1 MVLILAV
8 LVLTIKQATLP
19 KGQREGSYILRV
31 VRFNVSFEDPLAV
44 VKYGLQ

>member
-1 MVLILAV
+1 MVLIIAV
-8 LVLTIKQATLP
+8 LLLTIKQAMLP

>member
-19 KGQREGSYILRV
+19 KGQREGNYILRV